1 MARNFAVEELPDAQ
15 FQFVIDAILDGYTN
29 REICAAFEAEW
40 GETLAR
46 TSLQRWRE
54 AAGDELAER
63 YRLAR
68 YQARKLQEDLGEK
81 DRDKYA
87 VVIDNIEDRLLAGVR
102 EVSKLDPFKL
112 ILVKQEEERRKL
124 RAQELEIKRAQLEL
138 EKLKVQ
144 GAQPNLPEVGL
155 KIIGELLDYL
165 SVDPEGYA
173 FFKRHAKPFHHF
185 LIAKHAPA
193 QAQTN

>member
-1 MARNFAVEELPDAQ
+1 MPPKFSVEELPDNQ
-15 FQFVIDAILDGYTN
+15 FSWLIDQILDGLTN
-29 REICAAFEAEW
+29 REICTEFAAKF
-40 GETLAR
+40 GEPLAR

-68 YQARKLQEDLGEK
+68 YQARKLQEDLGDEG
-81 DRDKYA
+81 REKYA
-87 VVIDNIEDRLLAGVR
+87 VVIDSIEDRLLAATR
-102 EVSKLDPFKL
+102 EVGKLDPFKL
-112 ILVKQEEERRKL
+112 LLVKQEEKRREL
-124 RAQELEIKRAQLEL
+124 REKELELKREHLEL
-138 EKLKVQ
+138 ERLKVQ
-144 GAQPNLPEVGL
+144 AAQPNLPEVGL

-173 FFKRHAKPFHHF
+173 FFTKHAKPFHHF

-193 QAQTN
+193 QTQN